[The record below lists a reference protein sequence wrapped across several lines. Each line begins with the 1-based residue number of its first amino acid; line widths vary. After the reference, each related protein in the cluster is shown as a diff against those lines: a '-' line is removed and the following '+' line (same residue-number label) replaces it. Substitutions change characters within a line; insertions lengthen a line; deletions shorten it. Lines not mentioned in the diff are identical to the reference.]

1 MENDRAIVK
10 AVQLISSD
18 PFDCSKKNDGV
29 YGTGKCSTTYY
40 HCSRG
45 HSAEMLCPSGLYYN
59 DKLKGCDEVDSID
72 ECNVLTA
79 LQGYNERRESHLG
92 KRGKHIERNLMSIR
106 DGQFPDINERYIG
119 GTRKLSL
126 GREKMSKDYDG
137 NDKKR
142 PARQTL

>member
-1 MENDRAIVK
+1 
-10 AVQLISSD
+10 QLISSD
-18 PFDCSKKNDGV
+18 PFDCSKRNDGV

-45 HSAEMLCPSGLYYN
+45 HSAEMLCPAGLYYN

-79 LQGYNERRESHLG
+79 LQGYNERREGHLG
-92 KRGKHIERNLMSIR
+92 ERGKYIERNLMSIR
-106 DGQFPDINERYIG
+106 DGQFPDINERYIDSA
-119 GTRKLSL
+119 RKLSL
-126 GREKMSKDYDG
+126 GREKMSKDNSS